1 MADVFAAIDFSTVAV
16 AVGASGIAV
25 VGIALVMQGI
35 TIAKRVIRKA

>member
-1 MADVFAAIDFSTVAV
+1 MADIFAAIDFTTVAT
-16 AVGASGIAV
+16 AVGASAVVV